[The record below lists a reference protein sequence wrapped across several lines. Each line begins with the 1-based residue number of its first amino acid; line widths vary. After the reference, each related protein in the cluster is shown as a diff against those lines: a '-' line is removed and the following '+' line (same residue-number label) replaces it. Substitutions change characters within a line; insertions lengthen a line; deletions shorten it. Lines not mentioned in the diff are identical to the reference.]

1 MRPSKSTE
9 NVKEAISNTKSMNE
23 TENKVVKLTHDHIL
37 DAQTAAAK
45 SKLNYEEGWN
55 ILAAYFIATMGAEK
69 GTQFILSLEKQHKS
83 IYKD

>member
-9 NVKEAISNTKSMNE
+9 NVKEAISNTKSI